1 MEKSVGRERESKV
14 SEEDVKTMFRSIDK
28 DNSGEITIMVAA
40 DFCEAFRNTALQRTS
55 GLKLA
60 CPTSGSG

>member
-1 MEKSVGRERESKV
+1 MGRERESKV

-40 DFCEAFRNTALQRTS
+40 DFCEGIQEH
-55 GLKLA
+55 
-60 CPTSGSG
+60 CIIQ

>member
-1 MEKSVGRERESKV
+1 MGRERESKV

-40 DFCEAFRNTALQRTS
+40 DKFE
-55 GLKLA
+55 KV
-60 CPTSGSG
+60 